1 MVPIS
6 EETVQKLPGLLFHS
20 FLGSCELREV
30 VVEGGVVTVSEVL
43 RRKVGFHQGC
53 VVHRHFHDV
62 QDVEPIPVLVLG
74 DSEKLLDG
82 AVQSLGLSVGLGM
95 ESA

>member
-1 MVPIS
+1 MS
-6 EETVQKLPGLLFHS
+6 GLFFHS
-20 FLGSCELREV
+20 FVGSCELGEV
-30 VVEGGVVTVSEVL
+30 VVESGVLTEGEVV
-43 RRKVGFHQGC
+43 RKKVGFHQRR

-82 AVQSLGLSVGLGM
+82 AIHSLGLSVSLGM
-95 ESA
+95 EGA